1 MCLLCQW
8 RREKTLEC
16 QSESGFDPINCIQ
29 SEPPSGLLQVFC
41 WPPSPVSW
49 LQILLLVDF
58 SFLEDWFLL
67 IRSNAQWFIHPL
79 SCIEVWHNT
88 DASKDW
94 SSRYSCIYNQ
104 FRLNHTST
112 VIQMQIKCWKRGE
125 GNTLRLTLHILYLNY
140 FYCQYICHRNKA
152 GTVATHHFSWKQ
164 QNWWCSKM
172 WLLFTESSW
181 IMLFLLSSFF
191 KLLTALFLHCI
202 LNFCSRLFK
211 FRRWDVD
218 DGSQSSRSRLFK
230 VLYRWQLDLI
240 QLLEEDVSPLIQ
252 VSTSVLATASV
263 LSILGLQSH
272 ILNSIIG
279 VHICQRCYIHW

>member
-1 MCLLCQW
+1 MLKK
-8 RREKTLEC
+8 RGGEHFKTYFTYSL
-16 QSESGFDPINCIQ
+16 PK
-29 SEPPSGLLQVFC
+29 
-41 WPPSPVSW
+41 
-49 LQILLLVDF
+49 LLLLSVYMSQEQGRYRGNA
-58 SFLEDWFLL
+58 SFLL
-67 IRSNAQWFIHPL
+67 
-79 SCIEVWHNT
+79 
-88 DASKDW
+88 
-94 SSRYSCIYNQ
+94 
-104 FRLNHTST
+104 
-112 VIQMQIKCWKRGE
+112 
-125 GNTLRLTLHILYLNY
+125 
-140 FYCQYICHRNKA
+140 
-152 GTVATHHFSWKQ
+152 KQ

-181 IMLFLLSSFF
+181 IMLFLLSSFL

>member
-1 MCLLCQW
+1 MLSDLSIPW
-8 RREKTLEC
+8 AVLR
-16 QSESGFDPINCIQ
+16 FDTILTHRKIDLPDTAVFTINL
-29 SEPPSGLLQVFC
+29 GLTTQVQLFKC
-41 WPPSPVSW
+41 K
-49 LQILLLVDF
+49 
-58 SFLEDWFLL
+58 
-67 IRSNAQWFIHPL
+67 SNA
-79 SCIEVWHNT
+79 E
-88 DASKDW
+88 KEG
-94 SSRYSCIYNQ
+94 
-104 FRLNHTST
+104 
-112 VIQMQIKCWKRGE
+112 RG
-125 GNTLRLTLHILYLNY
+125 TLRLTLHILYLNY